1 MYDISVEYNCLEDL
15 RRGRRLEGAEEISE
29 TFETETIKLTKIT
42 NSNGQAR
49 YEANLNKNILLK
61 SFKIPRLTSRQD
73 LLLLRIYFQGHNTR
87 PPFLPFP
94 RVTNVSLFG
103 LYSLGPEKKE

>member
-15 RRGRRLEGAEEISE
+15 RKGRRLQEAEKV
-29 TFETETIKLTKIT
+29 FGNVETETIKLTKIS
-42 NSNGQAR
+42 NSNGQTR

-73 LLLLRIYFQGHNTR
+73 LLLFRIYIQDHNVR
-87 PPFLPFP
+87 PPFF
-94 RVTNVSLFG
+94 LFLG
-103 LYSLGPEKKE
+103 LRI